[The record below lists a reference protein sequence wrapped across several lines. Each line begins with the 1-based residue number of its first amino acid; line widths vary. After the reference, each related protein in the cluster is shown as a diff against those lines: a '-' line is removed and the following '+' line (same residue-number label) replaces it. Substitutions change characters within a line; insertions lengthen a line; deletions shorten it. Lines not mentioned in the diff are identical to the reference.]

1 MSKVAITDYTF
12 EDLTVEKGILEAAG
26 CEVIAQQCKSP
37 QELIRLVAD
46 TDYVITQFAPITSS
60 VIDAM
65 ERCKVIVRYGIGV
78 DNVDLDAAAARE
90 IPVCNVPDYCINEVA
105 DHTLSLILALNR
117 QLVWICHHVRN
128 GFWKFSVPFEQMRVL
143 TEMVVGIVGYGRIG
157 RAVAERLKAF
167 KCDILVFDPGVAAS
181 RISASGCTPVT
192 LDELLQTS
200 DLITLH
206 CPSTDQTRYMINEE
220 SLQRVKKGVL
230 LVNASRGNLIKTDDL
245 IAALRSGQVSAVALD
260 VTDPEPINTDNPLL
274 KMENVII
281 TNHIA
286 SASVSAI
293 EKLRTGVANTVV
305 RAIRG
310 ERLPNVV
317 NNV

>member
-1 MSKVAITDYTF
+1 M
-12 EDLTVEKGILEAAG
+12 G

-37 QELIRLVAD
+37 QELIALVAD
-46 TDYVITQFAPITSS
+46 ADYVITQFAPMISS

-65 ERCKVIVRYGIGV
+65 EKCKVIVRYGIGV
-78 DNVDLDAAAARE
+78 DNVDLDATAARG

-105 DHTLSLILALNR
+105 DHTLGLILALNR
-117 QLVWICHHVRN
+117 QLVRVCNHVRD
-128 GFWKFSVPFEQMRVL
+128 GLWKLPVPFEQIRVL
-143 TEMVVGIVGYGRIG
+143 TEMVVGVVGYGRIG
-157 RAVAERLKAF
+157 RAVAERLKPF
-167 KCDILVFDPGVAAS
+167 RCKILVSDPAVEAS
-181 RISASGCTPVT
+181 AVRASGCIPVT
-192 LDELLQTS
+192 FDELLKTS

-206 CPSTDQTRYMINEE
+206 CPSTDQTRYMINED

-230 LVNASRGNLIKTDDL
+230 LVNASRGNLIKIDAL
-245 IAALRSGQVSAVALD
+245 IAALRGGQVSAVALD
-260 VTDPEPINTDNPLL
+260 VTDPEPINTDSPLL

-286 SASVSAI
+286 SVSVSAR

-305 RAIRG
+305 CAIRG
-310 ERLPNVV
+310 EKLPNVV